1 MDDAKIS
8 DGASTAAWTMGEISS
23 ADWAIDPTSKSTS
36 DGSALLQQA
45 AASGLSLAGTTASAL
60 ADTITLHLSEYAQ
73 QGNAQVLISV
83 DGTPLDGVQTIVAQR
98 ALGLSQTLT
107 LLGSFG
113 TGPHVVS
120 VQFLKNA
127 WDGAASKDRNL
138 YVDGIEFDGT
148 PVQGAAATLSSGS
161 TWTHILPVAITSVT
175 SALITTDLAA
185 ETTLA
190 AVSDAVPA
198 VSTSFGTTR
207 GVSKTWGAT
216 PRAGLPGGQIARPAL
231 RP

>member
-107 LLGSFG
+107 FLEVLG
-113 TGPHVVS
+113 
-120 VQFLKNA
+120 Q
-127 WDGAASKDRNL
+127 DR
-138 YVDGIEFDGT
+138 T
-148 PVQGAAATLSSGS
+148 SSLSSSSKMHGTARQARIATS
-161 TWTHILPVAITSVT
+161 TWTASSSMERRSRAPQRHCRPVAPG
-175 SALITTDLAA
+175 LI
-185 ETTLA
+185 
-190 AVSDAVPA
+190 SCP
-198 VSTSFGTTR
+198 
-207 GVSKTWGAT
+207 
-216 PRAGLPGGQIARPAL
+216 
-231 RP
+231 